1 MTTSPLPDRSAPGR
15 RWFYLAVAGVVLVI
29 GYLSRQWSVKG
40 SLVHDYAGDAVWA
53 AMIYFGF
60 RFLLAGEARKPAL
73 GAALATTYLIE
84 ISQLVQADWLNA
96 LRHTRLGRLILG
108 FVFLWSDLVMYAV
121 GVGLAWLVE
130 GFFLR
135 KGR

>member
-1 MTTSPLPDRSAPGR
+1 VSSSLFRNPLLQKRLV
-15 RWFYLAVAGVVLVI
+15 YLGVTAAVLAA

-40 SLVHDYAGDAVWA
+40 SFIHDYAGDAVWA

-60 RFLLAGEARKPAL
+60 RFLLAGEARKQAL
-73 GAALATTYLIE
+73 VAALATTFLIE

-96 LRHTRLGRLILG
+96 LRHTRLGGLILG
-108 FVFLWSDLVMYAV
+108 FVFLWSDLVMYSV
-121 GVGLAWLVE
+121 GIGLAWLAD

-135 KGR
+135 RGR